1 MVKNPQFT
9 LNAYQI
15 SHQLRGRGDWWF
27 EIYFDFDHL
36 KVPDPSEMETS
47 HEELRQKNWIS
58 HSMTLKSPT
67 LPELKL
73 LMENF
78 DIAEIL
84 SYTRRSPSRYYYHFN
99 LNEGNKNG
107 ALFHPVFFSNS
118 VFNC

>member
-1 MVKNPQFT
+1 
-9 LNAYQI
+9 
-15 SHQLRGRGDWWF
+15 
-27 EIYFDFDHL
+27 
-36 KVPDPSEMETS
+36 METS

-67 LPELKL
+67 HPELKL

-84 SYTRRSPSRYYYHFN
+84 SYTRRLPYYYHFN
-99 LNEGNKNG
+99 FNEGNKNG